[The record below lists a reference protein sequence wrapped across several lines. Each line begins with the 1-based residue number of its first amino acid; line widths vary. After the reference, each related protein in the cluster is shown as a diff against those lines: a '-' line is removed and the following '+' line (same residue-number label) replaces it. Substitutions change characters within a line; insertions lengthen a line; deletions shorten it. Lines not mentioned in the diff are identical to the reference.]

1 MEEEGE
7 RSHCGCEV
15 GCENAEEALH
25 KDPDGLSEKSDSPL
39 EVRHLGHLSHP
50 AASFG
55 NKKREAA

>member
-1 MEEEGE
+1 MGVKWAVKMP
-7 RSHCGCEV
+7 RR
-15 GCENAEEALH
+15 LFT